1 MNLFPFSAVVA
12 VAIDPSFV
20 DTILNDSEADPKKRR
35 KEGWGTLAIV
45 EILCQG
51 MCDKNFLLNIFLAA

>member
-20 DTILNDSEADPKKRR
+20 DTILNDSEADPKKGNFSDRR
-35 KEGWGTLAIV
+35 DLVSGYV
-45 EILCQG
+45 
-51 MCDKNFLLNIFLAA
+51 